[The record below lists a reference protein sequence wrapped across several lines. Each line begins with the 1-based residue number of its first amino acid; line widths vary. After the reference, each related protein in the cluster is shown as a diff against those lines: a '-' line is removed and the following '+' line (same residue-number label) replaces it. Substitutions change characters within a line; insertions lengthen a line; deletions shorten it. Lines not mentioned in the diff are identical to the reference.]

1 MSQKNQESA
10 ENIINLVIEGL
21 SSDDKKDKHRV
32 LEFVLRE
39 FVEEDDKFKRL
50 KEVVQWDEEQFMS
63 SKKWIVYL
71 LRCSDNSLYTGI
83 TTDVERRLQEHK
95 SGEGAK
101 YTKSRRPVNLVY
113 KEKVGSRSEATKRE
127 IEIKNFSKTKKEQL
141 VES

>member
-113 KEKVGSRSEATKRE
+113 KEKVGTRSEATKRE